1 MMYTIYSKSKRK
13 GEKQMKNI
21 LKLTKDILETI
32 IYIIIGTA
40 PITIPFL
47 SCCLLGVL
55 VNL

>member
-1 MMYTIYSKSKRK
+1 
-13 GEKQMKNI
+13 MKNI

-40 PITIPFL
+40 PITLPFL

-55 VNL
+55 VSL

>member
-1 MMYTIYSKSKRK
+1 
-13 GEKQMKNI
+13 MKKYI
-21 LKLTKDILETI
+21 KLIKDILETI

-47 SCCLLGVL
+47 SCCFLGVL